1 MSPNNSY
8 PSSSFPSSSTYT
20 RISFPRISWTFHSC
34 RSTKSRMVGHADES
48 IFSTNLIPSGLICT
62 LTRAEYEEEGGF
74 TIVVLSAFSS
84 ETLTVS
90 SRREMTLSLFVNMF
104 AGKNV
109 FMVRRFVFPEGRFK
123 IFYGGMQRHLKCF
136 NNKFFE
142 RIYCSSTTTSYY
154 YLYKV
159 FL

>member
-1 MSPNNSY
+1 
-8 PSSSFPSSSTYT
+8 
-20 RISFPRISWTFHSC
+20 
-34 RSTKSRMVGHADES
+34 MVGHADES

-62 LTRAEYEEEGGF
+62 LTRAEYEEEGGL

-123 IFYGGMQRHLKCF
+123 IFYGGMQRHLCF
-136 NNKFFE
+136 NNIFFVLHLFNHLLTSFRRN
-142 RIYCSSTTTSYY
+142 RIRARRDPFV
-154 YLYKV
+154 KA
-159 FL
+159 FLHAF